1 MPDQVK
7 IFARMRLALLLW
19 GGAGL
24 VLLVVVGWLLWPRP
38 TRVETATVDRGEVAR
53 TIFEDARLEV
63 RDLYEI
69 SAPVGGRLERIELEP
84 GDHVARGQALFRI
97 SALYPTLID
106 GRAIAVMQA
115 ELLAAEQGVV
125 VATADLELSQKQL
138 DRTNR
143 LGNAGFASTAA
154 VERARSAADGALGRL
169 RKAKADLQRTR
180 AAGSRNTGG
189 AQIHT
194 VRSPIEGV
202 VLRVLRESEADV
214 QAGAAILEIG
224 DPAHI
229 QIVAEYLS
237 SDAARMKHGQVAV
250 IHGLGESPVEGRVR
264 LVEPFARTKVSALGV
279 EEQRVRVVIDIDAGA
294 ASATLGHGYQV
305 DAGVVTFRAG
315 NVLRV
320 PTDALVRHNGGW
332 AVMRVQDG
340 RALLSEVTLGDG
352 DDQFRQ
358 VLGGIAENDQ
368 VILFPGDTIRNDDQV
383 EAYS

>member
-1 MPDQVK
+1 
-7 IFARMRLALLLW
+7 MRLALLLW

-24 VLLVVVGWLLWPRP
+24 VLLVVVGWLLWPRA
-38 TRVETATVDRGEVAR
+38 TRVETARVDRGEVSR

-84 GDHVARGQALFRI
+84 GDHVARGQALFHI

-106 GRAIAVMQA
+106 ARAIAVMQA
-115 ELLAAEQGVV
+115 EVLAAEQSVA

-154 VERARSAADGALGRL
+154 MERARSAADGALARL

-180 AAGSRNTGG
+180 AAGSRKTGG
-189 AQIHT
+189 AQAHT
-194 VRSPIEGV
+194 ARSPIEGV

-214 QAGAAILEIG
+214 LAGAAILEIG
-224 DPAHI
+224 DPERI

-237 SDAARMKHGQVAV
+237 SDAALMKHGQVAV

-305 DAGVVTFRAG
+305 DAGVVTFRAD

-332 AVMRVQDG
+332 AVMRVRDG

-358 VLGGIAENDQ
+358 VLGGIAEKDQ
-368 VILFPGDTIRNDDQV
+368 VVLFPGDTIRNDDRV
-383 EAYS
+383 EASS